1 MKIKVYKRWEV
12 DNGYKKY
19 IKGED
24 GNMKK
29 YIKEIMDWLNIEKYK
44 TEIMDRV
51 EIKIYKSI

>member
-1 MKIKVYKRWEV
+1 M

-29 YIKEIMDWLNIEKYK
+29 VYKIMDWLNIEKHR

-51 EIKIYKSI
+51 

>member
-1 MKIKVYKRWEV
+1 MKINKKVFKG
-12 DNGYKKY
+12 GYKKY
-19 IKGED
+19 INGKD
-24 GNMKK
+24 GNTKK

>member
-1 MKIKVYKRWEV
+1 M
-12 DNGYKKY
+12 GS
-19 IKGED
+19 GED

-51 EIKIYKSI
+51 EIKIYKSISKKSWIG

>member
-1 MKIKVYKRWEV
+1 M

-51 EIKIYKSI
+51 EMKIYKSISKKS